1 MHSRFTCKWRI
12 SSFVFTLLLAAI
24 VRHNRNIYIYIYIHS
39 PLSVLNRKQTEI
51 DSIATSKPHFYW
63 QSRMIWPHFVH
74 FTTDATN
81 LFATAWEI
89 TSAGNVFVSTD
100 CNVNIIIKFRFR
112 GTWTGYDFMV
122 VLRVYLRDEH

>member
-1 MHSRFTCKWRI
+1 MHSRFVNEKYPLSYSLCCLQL
-12 SSFVFTLLLAAI
+12 SFDI
-24 VRHNRNIYIYIYIHS
+24 IEIYIYTYIHS